1 MKHLTFPRGV
11 HPHDAKEAT
20 RNKPLI
26 ALPAP
31 DKVIIPLLQHFG
43 SPAQPLV
50 KKGEEVLLGQKIG
63 EGKTFFSAHVHA
75 SVSGKVLAVE
85 DYNHPG
91 GYPVPAVTIAND
103 GEDRLPPDK
112 SGAPDPFSL
121 TPEDI
126 RARVKEAGVVGL
138 GGAAFPTAVKL
149 TPPKDKPIDTLIIN
163 GCECEPVLTA
173 DYRLMVESP
182 ADILKGAEIVRIASG
197 AKRTI
202 IGIEDNKRRAA
213 EILRQDVDHFP
224 VEVVL
229 LKTKYPQ
236 GAEKNLIFA
245 LLQREVPR
253 GGLPFDVGAIVQN
266 VGTTKAVWEAVSSG
280 KPLYERAITVG
291 GPGVREPKNL
301 VVRLGTLFRTA
312 VDFCG
317 GLEEGADTVI
327 MGGPMM
333 GLAQW
338 TLDIPVVKGT
348 SGILAWRSAAP
359 APEFPCVRCAR
370 CVGHCPMG
378 LEPTQLFKFVQ
389 HENWTEAEAWGI
401 LDCVECGCCQYI
413 CPSKIPLVHWMRVG
427 KNTIARAKR
436 KKSA

>member
-1 MKHLTFPRGV
+1 MKHPTFPRGV

-20 RNKPLI
+20 RDKPLI
-26 ALPAP
+26 PLPAP

-50 KKGEEVLLGQKIG
+50 KRGEEVFLGQKIG
-63 EGKTFFSAHVHA
+63 EGKSFFSAHVHA

-103 GEDRLPPDK
+103 GQDRLPPDR

-182 ADILKGAEIVRIASG
+182 ADVLQGAEIVRIASG

-202 IGIEDNKRRAA
+202 IGIEDNKRQAA
-213 EILRQDVDHFP
+213 EILRRSVDHFP
-224 VEVVL
+224 VEVAL

-245 LLQREVPR
+245 LLKREVPR
-253 GGLPFDVGAIVQN
+253 GGLPFDVGTIVQN
-266 VGTTKAVWEAVSSG
+266 VGTAKAVWEAVSSG
-280 KPLYERAITVG
+280 KPLYERAMTVG

-301 VVRLGTLFRTA
+301 VVRIGTLFQAA

-317 GLEEGADTVI
+317 GLRDGADTFI

-333 GLAQW
+333 GLSEW

-348 SGILAWRSAAP
+348 SGILAWSSAVP
-359 APEFPCVRCAR
+359 APEFPCIRCAR

-389 HENWTEAEAWGI
+389 HEKWTEAEAWGI